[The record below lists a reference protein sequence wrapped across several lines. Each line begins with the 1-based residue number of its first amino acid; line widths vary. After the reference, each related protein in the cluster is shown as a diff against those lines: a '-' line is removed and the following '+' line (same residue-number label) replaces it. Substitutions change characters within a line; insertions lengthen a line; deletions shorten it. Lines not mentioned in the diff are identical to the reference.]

1 MNNSEMNH
9 LLDQMH
15 SASDS
20 VHIAENHLNDSEYE
34 NNVDILAMAQE
45 LKDKSAIRLAN
56 ITSDLLAE
64 IIKRRRETGDFQY
77 PF

>member
-1 MNNSEMNH
+1 MNNSEMMH

-15 SASDS
+15 SASDG

-34 NNVDILAMAQE
+34 NDTDILIMAQE
-45 LKDKSAIRLAN
+45 LKDKSALRLAN

-64 IIKRRRETGDFQY
+64 IIKRRHAMGDFQY